1 MTTAL
6 PPQGARPPAPAPATA
21 PANAATEAWQRAL
34 LRVRQEPL
42 RVLMQRAAVS
52 GHLLDVASARLA
64 HRRCVTATAGIGTG
78 LTSVPPPTV
87 QMDAARREHLAAV
100 QQACEGL
107 MDRQPSTLALRDD
120 AGWGALA
127 EPLLAALSHRKPAD
141 EAQHQAL
148 LAALRAT
155 GSAELLS
162 ATADIWRPKDL
173 AALGLPPGPPMLLP
187 EAVREI
193 LAEKLPDLDLSRL
206 RLGSDT
212 MTDAAMFQLAL
223 QIEACRRG
231 GYCIPAAL
239 EMFHCAL
246 GRLCVDDLQQMPA
259 RHILPGAATPSF
271 VYGGDTLSPAERQAR
286 WQAMEALVQRLLP
299 PPAPR

>member
-1 MTTAL
+1 
-6 PPQGARPPAPAPATA
+6 
-21 PANAATEAWQRAL
+21 L
-34 LRVRQEPL
+34 LRTRQQPL

-52 GHLLDVASARLA
+52 GHLLDIAAARLA
-64 HRRCVTATAGIGTG
+64 HRRCFSATMGLGTG
-78 LTSVPPPTV
+78 LQNGPTPPEPPDT
-87 QMDAARREHLAAV
+87 ARREHLAAV

-107 MDRQPSTLALRDD
+107 MDRWPSTLALRDD

-173 AALGLPPGPPMLLP
+173 AALGLPPGPPMVMP
-187 EAVREI
+187 EPMRAI
-193 LAEKLPDLDLSRL
+193 LAEKLPGVDLSRMSL
-206 RLGSDT
+206 PADT